1 MAVPTMKVF
10 CKESNLAFNCLLLV
24 DNCPAH
30 PFLPH
35 ENVKMIFLPP
45 NTTSLLQPMDQG
57 AISIMKTNFKYDLLN
72 DAIKAVK
79 KNLPFLDFLKGLNI
93 LDAVYMVEKAWKSVP
108 ESALYGVW
116 NNVLTSRKDKDFEP
130 EITDKVSQIVQAGK
144 SLGIEDLDSESV
156 IASLS
161 IEAEA
166 LTNEDLLALDD
177 ELIDLNKESL
187 DNELV
192 NSNTT
197 TNEDIEILEPDGLN
211 KEKVAKIICCLNE
224 ARDIASEHDTEYDRS
239 LTFANNLKIAS
250 MPYLEIQKLQ
260 LQHSQKQT
268 EMSNYFNKAA
278 PKNQGIND
286 GQENQL
292 KNKKTVHSFFDP
304 KPSKG
309 SAPKP
314 SKGVAMQTLVIDIDE
329 VTDMNDSNN
338 SNDSR
343 LDTEA
348 AEAEA
353 KLEAKALAEF
363 DKKAR
368 LEKDELHCR
377 AIAVNDDP
385 EIIFRNDPD
394 FLNESRLIICSSCVD
409 KNEAKY
415 RCEECLDNLCDPCY
429 KAHLVVKVTRNHT
442 ITDLPHRGTSP
453 LPDGQMEAINR
464 GIISNSPSD

>member
-1 MAVPTMKVF
+1 MTATLWHEWFYKMAVPTMKVF

-130 EITDKVSQIVQAGK
+130 EITDKVNQIVQAGK

-197 TNEDIEILEPDGLN
+197 TNEDI
-211 KEKVAKIICCLNE
+211 
-224 ARDIASEHDTEYDRS
+224 
-239 LTFANNLKIAS
+239 LT
-250 MPYLEIQKLQ
+250 
-260 LQHSQKQT
+260 
-268 EMSNYFNKAA
+268 
-278 PKNQGIND
+278 
-286 GQENQL
+286 
-292 KNKKTVHSFFDP
+292 
-304 KPSKG
+304 
-309 SAPKP
+309 
-314 SKGVAMQTLVIDIDE
+314 
-329 VTDMNDSNN
+329 
-338 SNDSR
+338 
-343 LDTEA
+343 
-348 AEAEA
+348 
-353 KLEAKALAEF
+353 
-363 DKKAR
+363 
-368 LEKDELHCR
+368 
-377 AIAVNDDP
+377 
-385 EIIFRNDPD
+385 
-394 FLNESRLIICSSCVD
+394 
-409 KNEAKY
+409 
-415 RCEECLDNLCDPCY
+415 
-429 KAHLVVKVTRNHT
+429 
-442 ITDLPHRGTSP
+442 
-453 LPDGQMEAINR
+453 
-464 GIISNSPSD
+464 